1 MSPDFFSGNLLYR
14 RLPMSQET
22 LKMSR
27 KERKRSDV
35 MLRHKR
41 GEILLKEAA
50 WLMRV
55 SVRQAIRVK
64 QKFEKEGD
72 AGLVHKSRDQPSNR
86 GYPKDKREEILKIFR
101 ENYSDFGPTLA
112 SEKMLEIQK
121 IKVNRETLRRWL
133 IAECLWKVGEKGR
146 VHRTKRK
153 RRERFGEMLQIDGS
167 DHVWFEERGEKS
179 TLMVLIDDAT
189 GRIMLHMAKQ
199 ETTNAALKVVEK
211 WVRKNGVPE
220 SIYADRRSVYFTEEF
235 VLEPTRRDDPATF
248 TRFMRVTDRL
258 GVRMIP
264 AHSPQAKG
272 RVERANR
279 TLQDRL
285 VKELRLLGI
294 STIDEANAMLD
305 DYADK
310 HNRQRAVMPARQGDA
325 HRTAPK
331 GRQEWEYFFC
341 YEESRTV
348 AKDNTVV
355 FKGEQWQI
363 FKQKGG
369 PRPKAKVTLRAP
381 LSATPPYWLFGQ
393 KRLRTKYLGRVR
405 PRAA

>member
-1 MSPDFFSGNLLYR
+1 
-14 RLPMSQET
+14 MSQET

-27 KERKRSDV
+27 RERKRLDV
-35 MLRHKR
+35 MLRYKR

-50 WLMRV
+50 WQMGV
-55 SVRQAIRVK
+55 STRQAIRIK

-72 AGLVHKSRDQPSNR
+72 VGLVHKSRDMPSNR
-86 GYPKDKREEILKIFR
+86 GYPKKFR
-101 ENYSDFGPTLA
+101 KKVVDLFRKKYDGFGPTLA

-121 IKVNRETLRRWL
+121 IKVNHETLRRWL
-133 IAECLWKVGEKGR
+133 IGECLWKVGERGR

-153 RRERFGEMLQIDGS
+153 RRERFGELLQIDGS
-167 DHVWFEERGEKS
+167 DHAWFGERGEKS

-199 ETTNAALKVVEK
+199 ETTDAALTVVKK
-211 WVRKNGVPE
+211 WVKTHGVPE
-220 SIYADRRSVYFTEEF
+220 SIYADRRTVYFTEEF
-235 VLEPTRRDDPATF
+235 VLEPTRRKDPETF
-248 TRFMRVTDRL
+248 TRFMRVADRL
-258 GVRMIP
+258 GIEMIP
-264 AHSPQAKG
+264 AYSPQAKG

-285 VKELRLLGI
+285 VKEFTLRGI

-305 DYADK
+305 AYAEG
-310 HNRQRAVMPARQGDA
+310 HSQRFPEAPARQADA
-325 HRTAPK
+325 HRAAPK

-341 YEESRTV
+341 YEETRTV

-369 PRPKAKVTLRAP
+369 PRPKAKVILRRPFNGTA
-381 LSATPPYWLFGQ
+381 PYWLFGE
-393 KRLRTKYLGRVR
+393 KRLRTKYLG
-405 PRAA
+405 PASSRAA